1 MTIIEYIRANVI
13 IWLLSMR
20 NKLSFN
26 VLYLLGKIFIKIF
39 RLLYSGAAPMFAGM
53 RGVHQQ
59 MLSGGTLTATS
70 ISGLGSFGH
79 HLTTSLPTLPPDRKP
94 STPLSGLGPPPTSL
108 PTPVPPPSTSTTVH
122 SYYDHMI

>member
-1 MTIIEYIRANVI
+1 MSGRQGEASEWRRGEARSCRWERGRAIIAG
-13 IWLLSMR
+13 
-20 NKLSFN
+20 
-26 VLYLLGKIFIKIF
+26 LGTAT
-39 RLLYSGAAPMFAGM
+39 RAAPMFAGM

-108 PTPVPPPSTSTTVH
+108 PPPVPPPSTSTTVH

>member
-1 MTIIEYIRANVI
+1 MGALKRAGYDTSGPGARHSSPLN
-13 IWLLSMR
+13 LEQ
-20 NKLSFN
+20 
-26 VLYLLGKIFIKIF
+26 FIPSPKPSTCYHD
-39 RLLYSGAAPMFAGM
+39 LESAAPMFAGM

-94 STPLSGLGPPPTSL
+94 STPISGLGPPPTSL